1 MLEDWVSQQVPM
13 IAQSHLG
20 VGFLESHSVRGGS
33 MSTDVTYKVSIRY
46 MSEEETWINTYPSH
60 PILRAVYDK
69 EVDSLDPEQDGTL
82 GIWLKGTDWL

>member
-1 MLEDWVSQQVPM
+1 
-13 IAQSHLG
+13 
-20 VGFLESHSVRGGS
+20 